1 MVWSSKCSY
10 QSIFRAFHHV
20 SQLQMSGMGGEANI
34 AVFVETSQRVNA
46 WLAHMGAGVI
56 ECGGMLGSNCKV

>member
-1 MVWSSKCSY
+1 
-10 QSIFRAFHHV
+10 
-20 SQLQMSGMGGEANI
+20 MSGMGGEANI